1 MAYDK
6 HSVSGTI
13 ITPTLLEVHLVICI
27 NYVEPSNS
35 IIMDGLKYLCAS
47 IVSVAFFIIEK
58 IRIHWNQSKYLSVGK
73 CISQGTGE
81 YYPVIQNHVFNIFN
95 MEINVQ

>member
-1 MAYDK
+1 MIIVVFYCANEISLHMQSTENNCMAYDK

-35 IIMDGLKYLCAS
+35 IIMDGLKYLCA
-47 IVSVAFFIIEK
+47 
-58 IRIHWNQSKYLSVGK
+58 
-73 CISQGTGE
+73 
-81 YYPVIQNHVFNIFN
+81 
-95 MEINVQ
+95 